1 MWILWWHSDEAP
13 EAGAQGVGHLLHAW
27 LWIRVTVP
35 SLMDAVERDRN
46 RGGSVKLLLDMES
59 LGSVKLVIVIGN
71 RSELAASI
79 EAIEF
84 VW

>member
-1 MWILWWHSDEAP
+1 
-13 EAGAQGVGHLLHAW
+13 
-27 LWIRVTVP
+27 
-35 SLMDAVERDRN
+35 MDAVERDRS